1 LLSKKPELES
11 PTKSQKARLEMANN
25 VFDYQIMPKE
35 KEIDIDFP
43 RQ

>member
-1 LLSKKPELES
+1 
-11 PTKSQKARLEMANN
+11 MANN